1 MRKSLFDELLEENLS
16 LAYGLIK
23 EHLRVPSSQSL
34 ALILR
39 SHLELVDG
47 LAKSGA
53 QP

>member
-1 MRKSLFDELLEENLS
+1 MRRFHFDELLEENLS
-16 LAYGLIK
+16 PAYGLIK

-39 SHLELVDG
+39 SHLELADG
-47 LAKSGA
+47 LVKFGA